1 MLNGK
6 DIGSLGRSDMRPFRS
21 KIQMVFQDPFA
32 SLNPR
37 MTVYDTLAEPLLL
50 HGICQRANL
59 DRHIAKLMDDVGLAR
74 NFIRKYPHELS
85 GGQRQRIAIG
95 RALATQPE
103 FIVADEPVSAL
114 DVTIQA
120 QILDL
125 LMALGREHNLTMLF
139 VSHDMAVIRHIADRV
154 LVMYHGKIVEA
165 GPVKQ
170 VFNNPAETYTQSL
183 LSSIP
188 GAAMM

>member
-1 MLNGK
+1 
-6 DIGSLGRSDMRPFRS
+6 
-21 KIQMVFQDPFA
+21 
-32 SLNPR
+32 
-37 MTVYDTLAEPLLL
+37 
-50 HGICQRANL
+50 
-59 DRHIAKLMDDVGLAR
+59 MDDVGLAR
-74 NFIRKYPHELS
+74 NFIRKYPHEFS

-170 VFNNPAETYTQSL
+170 VFNNPAEPYTQSL

>member
-1 MLNGK
+1 ML
-6 DIGSLGRSDMRPFRS
+6 DI
-21 KIQMVFQDPFA
+21 V
-32 SLNPR
+32 
-37 MTVYDTLAEPLLL
+37 AEPIRFYKLTIGEEETRSIVADLLN
-50 HGICQRANL
+50 H
-59 DRHIAKLMDDVGLAR
+59 VGLGADAAFR
-74 NFIRKYPHELS
+74 YPHEFS

-95 RALATQPE
+95 RALATRPE

-120 QILDL
+120 QILGL

-170 VFNNPAETYTQSL
+170 VFNNPAEPYTQSL

-188 GAAMM
+188 GVAMM